1 MSRFDK
7 DSPMK
12 ILMLGEAACG
22 KSNIVGRYKR
32 GRQYQFYTDYSPTII
47 EEHHV
52 KVCGHPTIIADL
64 GGSVYDGYKFLFDS
78 EIEEADSYLL
88 CFGLDSEWSF
98 QVAQH
103 YLEKV
108 HNVSFEEKGQF
119 NATLVAT
126 KCDLSSDGDLVSR
139 GHELAAEYGIP
150 FIQCSA
156 RNDVNIDALF
166 ETAHK
171 KGIDES
177 AYKQSIGGWFD
188 ELWPLSLSFPK
199 QLSVKEALE
208 DSLQQA
214 FSVYD
219 QNLDLCVFFY
229 EELLPFIVDMRLLHN
244 HSMWESIWAIHWELP
259 RVLTGRS
266 SRSSLGLELLDDFDD
281 DSFDE
286 TRPPVQF
293 LDKDVSTVPSQ
304 HTMSSLKLCKRLK
317 AIDTYK
323 LINKERV
330 LQCQE
335 CWKRFSWPLARKYNC
350 QVCGH
355 VFCGNCT
362 KHRITLHECSG
373 PTKQRICNS
382 CWDSHNKLFD

>member
-1 MSRFDK
+1 MNRFDTE
-7 DSPMK
+7 SPMK
-12 ILMLGEAACG
+12 ILMLGEAASG

-32 GRQYQFYTDYSPTII
+32 GRHYQFYHDYSSTVI

-52 KVCGHPTIIADL
+52 KVCGHPIIITDL
-64 GGSVYDGYKFLFDS
+64 GGGVYDGYNFLFDS
-78 EIEEADSYLL
+78 EIEEADSYLF

-108 HNVSFEEKGQF
+108 HSVNFEEKGHLK
-119 NATLVAT
+119 ATLVAT
-126 KCDLSSDGDLVSR
+126 KCDLSSDDDLVSR
-139 GHELAAEYGIP
+139 GHALAAEYGIP

-166 ETAHK
+166 ETA
-171 KGIDES
+171 
-177 AYKQSIGGWFD
+177 YKQSIDEWFD
-188 ELWPLSLSFPK
+188 ELWPLSLSYEK
-199 QLSVKEALE
+199 QLLVKEALE

-214 FSVYD
+214 FSVHD
-219 QNLDLCVFFY
+219 QNLDLCLFFY
-229 EELLPFIVDMRLLHN
+229 EELLPFVVDIRLLN
-244 HSMWESIWAIHWELP
+244 NQSMWESIWAIHWELP

-266 SRSSLGLELLDDFDD
+266 SRSSLGLELLDDSEDD
-281 DSFDE
+281 TFSE
-286 TRPPVQF
+286 TSPPVQF
-293 LDKDVSTVPSQ
+293 HRATSQ
-304 HTMSSLKLCKRLK
+304 HTMSSLKLCRRVK

-323 LINKERV
+323 LTNKGRV

-335 CWKRFSWPLARKYNC
+335 CWKRFSWPLALKYNC

-362 KHRITLHECSG
+362 KHRISLQECSG

-382 CWDSHNKLFD
+382 CWDSHSKLFE